1 MMKKYYLVP
10 QPPIAEK
17 FTFLVDDIT
26 DIGNWG
32 ITRDLEKIAYNRNLL
47 DEEINE
53 DIEIRQSLTDVGTS
67 SVFNFG
73 KFIIILELKK
83 GSAEGC
89 MTFFDFQ
96 TDFSRSELINILK
109 STYSDNIINGYLKC
123 HDVLVEEFTVIN
135 DLAILHK
142 PEL

>member
-1 MMKKYYLVP
+1 MQKFYLVP
-10 QPPIAEK
+10 QPPKAEK

-26 DIGNWG
+26 DSGNWG
-32 ITRDLEKIAYNRNLL
+32 TTNDLEKIAYNRSLF
-47 DEEINE
+47 DEDINE
-53 DIEIRQSLTDVGTS
+53 DIEIRQSLTDVGTT

-83 GSAEGC
+83 GNSSGC

-96 TDFSRSELINILK
+96 TDFSRSELIDILK
-109 STYSDNIINGYLKC
+109 ETYSDNIIKGYLKC
-123 HDVLVEEFTVIN
+123 HDVLVNEFTAIN